1 MVMFPM
7 TKFSGREGIREEFSL
22 LLQQMI
28 FFFFRSIQV
37 ILVWKHLKIF
47 DETPFS
53 PGAFPKLILNIALEI
68 SADVPIF
75 SSSKFLLLLLFL
87 YVNS

>member
-1 MVMFPM
+1 M
-7 TKFSGREGIREEFSL
+7 
-22 LLQQMI
+22 
-28 FFFFRSIQV
+28 

-53 PGAFPKLILNIALEI
+53 PGAFPKILLNIALEI

-75 SSSKFLLLLLFL
+75 SSSKFLLLLLCL